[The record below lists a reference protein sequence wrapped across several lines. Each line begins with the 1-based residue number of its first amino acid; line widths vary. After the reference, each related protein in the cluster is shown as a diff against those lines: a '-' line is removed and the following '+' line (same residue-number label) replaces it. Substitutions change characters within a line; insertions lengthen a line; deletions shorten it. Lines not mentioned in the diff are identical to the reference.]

1 MGNKDYAVS
10 CVTNLVHYLEKL
22 FTAFLS
28 KCCCCLVYNQNLRI
42 KVGRFYD
49 LYQLT
54 ILEVVI
60 IDHLSCINIVESV
73 TVQIFLG
80 FLVHCCG
87 IFDTTFS
94 KLILVSKENILCYS
108 QSGKC
113 SDLLYDNGYTLMV
126 GFNLVCCGDLFS
138 FKDKLTGIFLV
149 NTCQTGSQCRFTGT
163 VFTDQCVDLT
173 FIECKGNVVQGVCDA
188 KMFINIFCS

>member
-10 CVTNLVHYLEKL
+10 CVTNFVHYLEKL

-126 GFNLVCCGDLFS
+126 GFNLVGCGDLFS
-138 FKDKLTGIFLV
+138 FKDKLAGIFLV
-149 NTCQTGSQCRFTGT
+149 NTCQAGC
-163 VFTDQCVDLT
+163 
-173 FIECKGNVVQGVCDA
+173 
-188 KMFINIFCS
+188 